1 MLDPEV
7 STSFKTAPA
16 PACTMTTMNT
26 RTAAPLLAP
35 QQVTPPDATPL
46 VSPDAPLPGPPDRL
60 WGFPLLVAM
69 KRDYLGFTTDLHR
82 KYGDLVAMRIGFDR
96 TVDVFAPDAV
106 REVLVDNAAK
116 LVRWERG
123 VEVFEGLLGRGVLVT
138 EGPVW
143 QRQRRMLQPAFTP
156 RRVAAQAGLMVE
168 AIAATF
174 ERELPAAP
182 AGGVFEIA
190 MDKLL
195 ASLAM
200 NVILRTMFSSSE
212 AQDTRGAAAAT
223 QVLSQVALREMFW
236 PVTLPD
242 WLPLP
247 GKRAKRAAL
256 RELRM
261 LVRGHIARRRAG
273 IAAGATV
280 PRDDLLATLI
290 DLRDTDGP
298 EATTEGLS
306 DQEIFDQCV
315 NAFQAGHETTAT
327 ALLWWSRLMAEHPQA
342 AARACEEVDTVLG
355 GRDPTAADLP
365 ALPWLTA
372 TLKESMRLYPPV
384 AGLMTRRATAD
395 LIVQGQT
402 IPRRTL
408 LRITPWV
415 LQRDPRNFPEPDV
428 FRPERFLPDA
438 PAPQRGASIAFGTG
452 PRVCIG
458 QHFALLEMTL
468 AAAMLLQRW
477 TLALP
482 PDAGPV
488 ELDMNVTLRPKGGL
502 QLLLRARERMAATA
516 GERVARDA
524 EPGACPH
531 ARLYAGS

>member
-1 MLDPEV
+1 
-7 STSFKTAPA
+7 
-16 PACTMTTMNT
+16 MNT
-26 RTAAPLLAP
+26 RTDASLGVPTQATQPH
-35 QQVTPPDATPL
+35 ATPL
-46 VSPDAPLPGPPDRL
+46 ASSNAPLPGPPDRL
-60 WGFPLLVAM
+60 WGFPLLGAM
-69 KRDYLGFTTDLHR
+69 KRDYLGFTTGLHR
-82 KYGDLVAMRIGFDR
+82 RYGDLVAMRIAFDR

-138 EGPVW
+138 EGAVW

-156 RRVAAQAGLMVE
+156 RRVAAQADLMVE

-174 ERELPAAP
+174 QREMPIAP
-182 AGGVFEIA
+182 AGGTFEIV
-190 MDKLL
+190 MDTLL

-256 RELRM
+256 RELRT
-261 LVRGHIARRRAG
+261 LVRGHIARRRAA

-298 EATTEGLS
+298 DATGEGLS
-306 DQEIFDQCV
+306 DREIFDQCV

-342 AARACEEVDTVLG
+342 AARAREEVDSALG

-365 ALPWLTA
+365 ALPWLVS

-395 LIVQGQT
+395 LIVQGRT
-402 IPRRTL
+402 IPRGTL

-428 FRPERFLPDA
+428 FRPERFLPHA
-438 PAPQRGASIAFGTG
+438 SAPQRGASIAFGTG

-477 TLALP
+477 ILALP
-482 PDAGPV
+482 PGAGPA

-502 QLLLRARERMAATA
+502 RLRLQARERVTA
-516 GERVARDA
+516 PSGEHPARDA
-524 EPGACPH
+524 GAGACPH
-531 ARLYAGS
+531 SRLHIRPTHNSP